1 MLVAMQAK
9 AINPA
14 LAQQL
19 QDAPVVMN
27 LARTLSFQIGQ
38 LADSRLSPDATA
50 TQREYVHDLTEMLRT
65 IMCL

>member
-1 MLVAMQAK
+1 MQART
-9 AINPA
+9 INPA
-14 LAQQL
+14 LARQL

-38 LADSRLSPDATA
+38 LADLPMPPDKIAA
-50 TQREYVHDLTEMLRT
+50 QREYVHDLTEMLRT